1 MLQVL
6 LELDQLPGQ
15 GTRGPVGHRQPALQ
29 VAVDI
34 DLGQGVADRG
44 GQGRIGGF
52 KADIDELTA
61 ADRRHLKVGAK
72 LADQPVAQVLWL
84 GRRWL
89 GRGRGPKRQRGQQR
103 LQQAG
108 FPERGVIF
116 GVCRDPQPVDDLL
129 GQMARLQDAVLGL
142 EILIV
147 GARDA
152 IDLLDGDH
160 VFLLGLD
167 QDRGGR
173 LVNGRQAGHK
183 QRGQQGNDAGKAQDR
198 PFIIQH
204 DAQIFAQVRPVILLP
219 FGRDAGRGRFLG
231 VGLVQKKLSSTVIIS
246 PGRMKSSSSAGA
258 GRASGSVSWMTLILS
273 LEARSR
279 KPPAIEIAL
288 RTVTPG

>member
-1 MLQVL
+1 M
-6 LELDQLPGQ
+6 
-15 GTRGPVGHRQPALQ
+15 
-29 VAVDI
+29 
-34 DLGQGVADRG
+34 
-44 GQGRIGGF
+44 
-52 KADIDELTA
+52 
-61 ADRRHLKVGAK
+61 
-72 LADQPVAQVLWL
+72 
-84 GRRWL
+84 
-89 GRGRGPKRQRGQQR
+89 
-103 LQQAG
+103 QQAG
-108 FPERGVIF
+108 FTQRGVIF
-116 GVCRDPQPVDDLL
+116 GVFGDPQPVDDLL

-147 GARDA
+147 RARDA

-167 QDRGGR
+167 QNRGGR
-173 LVNGRQAGHK
+173 LINGRQARHK

-204 DAQIFAQVRPVILLP
+204 NAQIFAQIRPVILLP
-219 FGRDAGRGRFLG
+219 FGRGEPGRGRFRG

-258 GRASGSVSWMTLILS
+258 GRASGSVSWMMLILS